1 MTIAFTCV
9 LIAVVLP
16 QLWGALA
23 KKDLV
28 KNGTYDNSASRPQ
41 LASLQGAAQRA
52 KWAEQNSYETLP
64 AFIAAVIIAHLAG
77 ASQGAMDL
85 LAVVYVVA
93 RVLYG
98 VCYLKDWATARS
110 LVWVVSFLA
119 IIGLFVAA
127 Y

>member
-9 LIAVVLP
+9 LIAIVLP
-16 QLWGALA
+16 QIWGALA
-23 KKDLV
+23 KKNLIKD
-28 KNGTYDNSASRPQ
+28 GTYDNNASRAQ
-41 LASLQGAAQRA
+41 LAHLQGASQRA

-77 ASQGAMDL
+77 ASQGVMDL

-98 VCYLKDWATARS
+98 ICYLQDWASARS
-110 LVWVVSFLA
+110 LVWLVSFLA
-119 IIGLFVAA
+119 IIGLFVVA